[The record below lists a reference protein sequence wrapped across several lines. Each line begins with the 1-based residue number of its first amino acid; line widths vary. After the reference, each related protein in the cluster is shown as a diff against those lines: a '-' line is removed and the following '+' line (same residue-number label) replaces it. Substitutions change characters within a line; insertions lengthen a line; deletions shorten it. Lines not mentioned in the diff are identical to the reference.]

1 MVRVVPAALCPLT
14 SEALFLEPVVGVWV
28 ELAVPGRDAATGGCG
43 KELMLTAFRIVFS
56 GKFGV
61 DFERDEEDLSVGM
74 LGEDVSGWVVDNADG
89 RGLDGILSLGG
100 LGGLALILGRLV
112 GTGKLFLGGL
122 FGVGIGGRAD
132 VGALIA
138 GGDM

>member
-1 MVRVVPAALCPLT
+1 
-14 SEALFLEPVVGVWV
+14 
-28 ELAVPGRDAATGGCG
+28 
-43 KELMLTAFRIVFS
+43 MLTAFRIVFS
-56 GKFGV
+56 AKFGV

-74 LGEDVSGWVVDNADG
+74 LGEDVSGWVVGNADG

-100 LGGLALILGRLV
+100 LGGLVLNLGRLV

-132 VGALIA
+132 EGALIA